1 LSYGRLRTAYRGGPG
16 SPDGLA
22 GRERGTMSRD
32 TCTRCPET
40 SHLRRREDSN
50 LRGSYIALTA

>member
-1 LSYGRLRTAYRGGPG
+1 LRTAYRGGPG